1 MPSNKKSNRRRV
13 RSRRRNMFMGS
24 RNIFAVVLAGKTVT
38 ATADQC
44 SFPSDRPIRVTR
56 ISGTI
61 TVSTG
66 LSGLTEIVLYNQGQ
80 TQLCTTGVL
89 SIGQVPLKF
98 NLNAPAKSDM
108 WIDPGRSQVKDL
120 KIFHVDHPC
129 VSKTM
134 EGNIVCV
141 NLTIFYVAGREL
153 VSDSCPTL
161 TSDGLDSSFEMLRL
175 H

>member
-24 RNIFAVVLAGKTVT
+24 RNIFAVVAAGNTVT

-44 SFPSDRPIRVTR
+44 TFPADRPIRVTR
-56 ISGTI
+56 VSGTI
-61 TVSTG
+61 TVSAG
-66 LSGLTEIVLYNQGQ
+66 NAGLTEIVLYNQGQ

-89 SIGQVPLKF
+89 SIGHSPLKF
-98 NLNAPAKSDM
+98 NLNAPGKSDM
-108 WIDPGRSQVKDL
+108 WIDPGRSQTKDL

-134 EGNIVCV
+134 ADSIVCV

-153 VSDSCPTL
+153 ISDKCPTL
-161 TSDGLDSSFEMLRL
+161 TSPGLDESFEHLRL